1 MELGPGSYGFH
12 DLAPGAWFHTAWCPV
27 MTGAAARFAVLTGL
41 APTSDGGVPP
51 LLVLSLVEGAKQSGP
66 VQITAE
72 LLRGWRLNPET
83 PVQPGARVRG
93 RYEVTALRRRLL
105 TLGLR
110 IETEDGA
117 TALTGEARL
126 VLARALRPA
135 PTTPPTD

>member
-1 MELGPGSYGFH
+1 MELGPGSYNFD
-12 DLAPGAWFHTAWCPV
+12 DLATGAWFHTAWCRVTQDAVARFSALTGIPV
-27 MTGAAARFAVLTGL
+27 EGAA
-41 APTSDGGVPP
+41 PP

-72 LLRGWRLNPET
+72 LLRGWRVDPET
-83 PVQPGARVRG
+83 PVQPGAQVRG

-117 TALTGEARL
+117 TALTGEAQL